1 MSIPQIEAGD
11 LMHTTLRA
19 TPFSAEGW
27 LFEIKYDGFRC
38 LTRKEG
44 SRVDLVSKQGKPLN
58 PSFPDIVA
66 AVESVPGDFV
76 WDAELTVDDSKGR
89 PSFERLQTRART
101 SVPMK
106 VRAAARDNPARLY
119 VFDVLASDGLD
130 LRVLPLAERKDMLRD
145 SFDDTGTLIFVR
157 GVVSAG
163 VWVFQQVRAHD
174 LEGMVAKRLASIY
187 QRGKSRDWLKS
198 KYSDYGRPAALG
210 FGHSRTKAFS

>member
-1 MSIPQIEAGD
+1 MCIPLIEAGD
-11 LMHTTLRA
+11 LMHATLRT

-27 LFEIKYDGFRC
+27 LFEFMYDGFRC
-38 LTRKEG
+38 LTRKNG
-44 SRVDLVSKQGKPLN
+44 SRIELISRKGNVMN

-66 AVESVPGDFV
+66 AIERVPGDFV
-76 WDAELTVDDSKGR
+76 WDTELTVDDANGR
-89 PSFERLQTRART
+89 PSFERLQSRART
-101 SVPMK
+101 SVPMR
-106 VRAAARDNPARLY
+106 VGAAMRDNPARLY
-119 VFDVLASDGLD
+119 VFDMLANGERDIRS
-130 LRVLPLAERKDMLRD
+130 LPLAERKEVLRD

-174 LEGMVAKRLASIY
+174 LEGMVAKRLDSIY
-187 QRGKSRDWLKS
+187 QRGKSRDWLKI